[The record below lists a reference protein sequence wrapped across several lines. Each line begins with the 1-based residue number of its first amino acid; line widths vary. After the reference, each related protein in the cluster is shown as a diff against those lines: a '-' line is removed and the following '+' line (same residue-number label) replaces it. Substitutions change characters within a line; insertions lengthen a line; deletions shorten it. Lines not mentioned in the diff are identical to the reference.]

1 MKIRLIVVDLDGTLL
16 GRTPGVIPPDNVA
29 ALREASRRGV
39 ALAFCTGRL
48 PDDAS
53 FFALD
58 AGLPAHILS
67 LNGACMLS
75 HPLGSIVRSET
86 LSPQAGLTIR
96 RAMDALPLS
105 YGVIRENELVLSA
118 PSISERELAIVWGTH
133 LRRKGGRA
141 VVRVNCEGADALLRR
156 GASKIVVISER
167 EPALLLALRERL
179 LRETP
184 GVEISSSWHN
194 NIEIGPAGINKGTA
208 LTALAQT
215 LAIPMSEVLAVG
227 DNDNDASM
235 LAAAGIGVAMGN
247 ATPAARAAA
256 DYLTANNTACGVALA
271 VRALAFGETVKEVSR
286 LGKTS

>member
-1 MKIRLIVVDLDGTLL
+1 MSIRLIAVDLDGTLL
-16 GRTPGVIPPDNVA
+16 GREPGVIPPDNVA

-53 FFALD
+53 FIALD
-58 AGLPAHILS
+58 AKLPAHILS
-67 LNGACMLS
+67 LNGACTLS
-75 HPLGSIVRSET
+75 RPLGDVTRSET
-86 LSPQAGLTIR
+86 IAPEAGLAIR

-105 YGVIRENELVLSA
+105 YGLIRENELVLSA
-118 PSISERELAIVWGTH
+118 SSISERELAIVWGTH
-133 LRRKGGRA
+133 LRRTGGRA
-141 VVRVNCEGADALLRR
+141 VVRVNDAGADALLRR

-167 EPALLLALRERL
+167 DPAPLLALRERL
-179 LRETP
+179 LREVP
-184 GVEISSSWHN
+184 DVEISSSWHN
-194 NIEIGPAGINKGTA
+194 NIEIGPIGVNKGTA

-215 LAIPMSEVLAVG
+215 LAIPMSKVLALG

-256 DYLTANNTACGVALA
+256 DYLTADNTACGVALA

-286 LGKTS
+286 LDKTA